1 MDMLAAFELF
11 TTTLRKHVAA
21 ALLKFPWSKLHRT
34 QLSSWKNKQIQ
45 WSEQHGEEKYS
56 CIWNWHAKSLDERW
70 CNFGCCSP
78 VSLLHL
84 SFAIL
89 RYTMLSF
96 IIRIVVAVVCGLM
109 IQVSWCSK
117 LSLYYLSA
125 CLIWPPE
132 SLKRCIANRIG
143 ETQGTNHFP
152 LNYYCDCM
160 LMNNKGF
167 AVCILSSSTNR
178 FSFVMFLFLHGN
190 VGFAWKTAAANH
202 DMHNS
207 F

>member
-1 MDMLAAFELF
+1 MDMLAAFELL

-56 CIWNWHAKSLDERW
+56 FIWNWHAKSLDERW

-109 IQVSWCSK
+109 IQVSWCTK

-132 SLKRCIANRIG
+132 SLKRCIATRIG
-143 ETQGTNHFP
+143 ETQGTNP

-160 LMNNKGF
+160 LMDNKGF
-167 AVCILSSSTNR
+167 AVCILSSSTSR

-202 DMHNS
+202 DVHNS